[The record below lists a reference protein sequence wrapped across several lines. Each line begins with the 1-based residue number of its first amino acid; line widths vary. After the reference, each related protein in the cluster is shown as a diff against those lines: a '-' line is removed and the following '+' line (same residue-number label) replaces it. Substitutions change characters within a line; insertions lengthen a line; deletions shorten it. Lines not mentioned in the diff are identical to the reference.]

1 MNHGNWFSWK
11 NTSKNTSFKKYFQEA
26 PIFMCRVLILLLV
39 CNVECQKNEIDG
51 LLCANMSKCQKLKS
65 LK

>member
-1 MNHGNWFSWK
+1 MNHKNWFSWK
-11 NTSKNTSFKKYFQEA
+11 TTSRSTFFKIYFQEA
-26 PIFMCRVLILLLV
+26 PICMCRVLILLLI

-51 LLCANMSKCQKLKS
+51 LLCANMSKCQKLKN